1 MEVQVLKEH
10 YLDNSATTQVLP
22 QVAQMAVRMMTEE
35 YGNPS
40 SLHTRGFRA
49 RKLLEEARGQ
59 VAQRLGAQ
67 PEEITFTSGGT
78 ESNNL
83 AIFGAAQARKRMGNR
98 IVTTAAEHD
107 SVLGPCRALEKQG
120 FEVVY
125 LKPDASGHLSEE
137 ELVQAIDQR
146 TILVSVMLV
155 NNETGAIFPVE
166 AASRAIRRSKASALL
181 HVDAVQGF
189 GKLPFTVKKLGADL
203 LTISGH
209 KIHAPK
215 GIGGLY
221 VKKGVRILPHTLGG
235 GQEKGL
241 RSGTE
246 SAPLICA
253 LGEAVRLLPPAQE
266 ALEQV
271 GQLNALLRQRL
282 EQLPQVTIHSPE
294 DGLPYVLNFSAG
306 RVRGETMLHFLA
318 ERGVYVSSG
327 SACGKAKPSHVLESM
342 GLPKEQVESALRVSF
357 SRFST
362 PEDVETLVEGIK
374 AGLENLAVR

>member
-83 AIFGAAQARKRMGNR
+83 AIFGAAQARKRMGNK

-125 LKPDASGHLSEE
+125 LKPHASGHLSEE

-294 DGLPYVLNFSAG
+294 DCLPYVLNFSAG

-362 PEDVETLVEGIK
+362 REDVEALVEGIK

>member
-1 MEVQVLKEH
+1 MEEH

-22 QVAQMAVRMMTEE
+22 SVAQKAMEMMVEE
-35 YGNPS
+35 FGNPS
-40 SLHTRGFRA
+40 SLHTKGFRA
-49 RKLLEEARGQ
+49 RKLLEEARGL
-59 VAQRLGAQ
+59 VADRLGAQ
-67 PEEITFTSGGT
+67 SEEITFTSGGT

-83 AIFGAAQARKRMGNR
+83 ALFGAAQARRRLGNK

-107 SVLGPCRALEKQG
+107 SVLNPCRALEKQG

-125 LKPDASGHLSEE
+125 LKPDATGRLPEDA
-137 ELVQAIDQR
+137 LMDAIDEK

-155 NNETGAIFPVE
+155 NNETGAIFPVQ
-166 AASRAIRRSKASALL
+166 AAGRAIRRKKAPALL

-189 GKLPFTVKKLGADL
+189 GKLPFTVKKLGVDL
-203 LTISGH
+203 LTLSGH
-209 KIHAPK
+209 KIHGPK
-215 GIGGLY
+215 GIGALY
-221 VKKGVRILPHTLGG
+221 VKKGVRILPQALGG
-235 GQEKGL
+235 GQERGM

-246 SAPLICA
+246 SVPLICA
-253 LGEAVRLLPPAQE
+253 LGEAVRQLPQPEE
-266 ALEQV
+266 ALSQV
-271 GQLNALLRQRL
+271 GKLNALLREKL
-282 EQLPQVTIHSPE
+282 EQLPGVVIHSPE

-362 PEDVETLVEGIK
+362 QEDVDALVEGLA
-374 AGLENLAVR
+374 AGLRTLAWRE

>member
-1 MEVQVLKEH
+1 MEAQKEH

-22 QVAQMAVRMMTEE
+22 SVAQKAVELMVEE
-35 YGNPS
+35 FGNPS

-49 RKLLEEARGQ
+49 RKLLEEARSQ
-59 VAQRLGAQ
+59 VAQALGAQ

-83 AIFGAAQARKRMGNR
+83 VLFGAAQARRRLGNR
-98 IVTTAAEHD
+98 IVTTAVEHD
-107 SVLGPCRALEKQG
+107 SVLNPCRALEKQG

-125 LKPDASGHLSEE
+125 LKPDKDGRLPEE
-137 ELVQAIDQR
+137 ALMEAIDDK

-166 AASRAIRRSKASALL
+166 AAAKAIRRKKAPALL
-181 HVDAVQGF
+181 HTDAVQGF
-189 GKLPFTVKKLGADL
+189 GKLPFTVKRLGVDL
-203 LTISGH
+203 LTLSGH

-215 GIGGLY
+215 GIGALY
-221 VKKGVRILPHTLGG
+221 MKKGTRILPQALGG
-235 GQEKGL
+235 GQERGL

-246 SAPLICA
+246 SVPLICA
-253 LGEAVRLLPPAQE
+253 LGEAVKQLPPAQE
-266 ALEQV
+266 TLDRV
-271 GQLNALLRQRL
+271 GELNALLRQEL
-282 EQLPQVTIHSPE
+282 AKLPQVTVHSPE
-294 DGLPYVLNFSAG
+294 EGLPYVLNFSAG

-327 SACGKAKPSHVLESM
+327 SACGKAKPSHVLEAM

-362 PEDVETLVEGIK
+362 KEDVEALVKGLK
-374 AGLENLAVR
+374 LGLETLAQRG

>member
-1 MEVQVLKEH
+1 MEAQKEH

-22 QVAQMAVRMMTEE
+22 SVAQKAVELMVEE
-35 YGNPS
+35 FGNPS

-49 RKLLEEARGQ
+49 RKLLEEARSQ
-59 VAQRLGAQ
+59 VAQALGAQ

-83 AIFGAAQARKRMGNR
+83 VLFGAAQARRRLGNK
-98 IVTTAAEHD
+98 IITTAVEHD
-107 SVLGPCRALEKQG
+107 SVLNPCRALEQQG

-125 LKPDASGHLSEE
+125 LKPDKDGRLPEE
-137 ELVQAIDQR
+137 ALMEAIDDK

-166 AASRAIRRSKASALL
+166 AAAKAIRRKKAPALL
-181 HVDAVQGF
+181 HTDAVQGF
-189 GKLPFTVKKLGADL
+189 GKLPFTVKKLGVDL
-203 LTISGH
+203 LTLSGH

-215 GIGGLY
+215 GIGALY
-221 VKKGVRILPHTLGG
+221 MKKGTRILPRTLGG
-235 GQEKGL
+235 GQERGL

-246 SAPLICA
+246 SVPLICA
-253 LGEAVRLLPPAQE
+253 LGEAVKQLAPAQE
-266 ALEQV
+266 ALGRV
-271 GQLNALLRQRL
+271 GELNTLLRREL
-282 EQLPQVTIHSPE
+282 AQLPQVTVHSPE
-294 DGLPYVLNFSAG
+294 EGLPYVLNFSAG

-327 SACGKAKPSHVLESM
+327 SACGKAKPSHVLEAMS
-342 GLPKEQVESALRVSF
+342 LPKEQVESALRVSF

-362 PEDVETLVEGIK
+362 QEDVEALVEGLK
-374 AGLENLAVR
+374 LGLENLAQRG

>member
-1 MEVQVLKEH
+1 MEAQKEH

-22 QVAQMAVRMMTEE
+22 SVAQKAVELMVEE
-35 YGNPS
+35 FGNPS

-49 RKLLEEARGQ
+49 RKLLEEARSQ
-59 VAQRLGAQ
+59 VAQALGAQ

-83 AIFGAAQARKRMGNR
+83 VLFGAAQARRRLGNK
-98 IVTTAAEHD
+98 IVTTAVEHD
-107 SVLGPCRALEKQG
+107 SVLNPCRALEQQG

-125 LKPDASGHLSEE
+125 LKPDKDGRLPEE
-137 ELVQAIDQR
+137 ALMEAIDDK

-166 AASRAIRRSKASALL
+166 AAAKAIRRKKAPALL
-181 HVDAVQGF
+181 HTDAVQGF
-189 GKLPFTVKKLGADL
+189 GKLPFTVKKLGVDQ
-203 LTISGH
+203 LTLSGH

-215 GIGGLY
+215 GIGVLY
-221 VKKGVRILPHTLGG
+221 MKKGTRILPRTLGG
-235 GQEKGL
+235 GQERGL

-246 SAPLICA
+246 SVPLICA
-253 LGEAVRLLPPAQE
+253 LGEAVKQLPPAQE
-266 ALEQV
+266 ALGRV
-271 GQLNALLRQRL
+271 GELNTLLRREL
-282 EQLPQVTIHSPE
+282 AQLPQVTVHSPE
-294 DGLPYVLNFSAG
+294 EGLPYVLNFSAG

-327 SACGKAKPSHVLESM
+327 SACGKAKPSHVLEAM

-362 PEDVETLVEGIK
+362 QEDVEALVEGLK
-374 AGLENLAVR
+374 LGLETLAQRG

>member
-1 MEVQVLKEH
+1 MEAQKEH

-22 QVAQMAVRMMTEE
+22 SVAQKAVELMVEE
-35 YGNPS
+35 FGNPS

-49 RKLLEEARGQ
+49 RKLLEEARSQ
-59 VAQRLGAQ
+59 VAQALGAQ

-83 AIFGAAQARKRMGNR
+83 VLFGAAQARRRLGNK
-98 IVTTAAEHD
+98 IVTTAVEHD
-107 SVLGPCRALEKQG
+107 SVLNPCRALEQQG

-125 LKPDASGHLSEE
+125 LKPDENGRLPEE
-137 ELVQAIDQR
+137 ALMEAIDHK

-166 AASRAIRRSKASALL
+166 AAAKAIRRKKAPALL
-181 HVDAVQGF
+181 HTDAVQGF
-189 GKLPFTVKKLGADL
+189 GKLPFTVKKLGVDL
-203 LTISGH
+203 LTLSGH

-215 GIGGLY
+215 GIGALY
-221 VKKGVRILPHTLGG
+221 MKKGTRILPRTLGG
-235 GQEKGL
+235 GQERGL

-246 SAPLICA
+246 SVPLICA
-253 LGEAVRLLPPAQE
+253 LGEAVKQLPPAQE
-266 ALEQV
+266 ALGRV
-271 GQLNALLRQRL
+271 GELNTLLRREL
-282 EQLPQVTIHSPE
+282 AQLPQVTVHSPE
-294 DGLPYVLNFSAG
+294 EGLPYVLNFSAG

-327 SACGKAKPSHVLESM
+327 SACGKAKPSHVLEAMS
-342 GLPKEQVESALRVSF
+342 LPKEQVESALRVSF

-362 PEDVETLVEGIK
+362 QEDVEALVEGLK
-374 AGLENLAVR
+374 LGLENLAQRG